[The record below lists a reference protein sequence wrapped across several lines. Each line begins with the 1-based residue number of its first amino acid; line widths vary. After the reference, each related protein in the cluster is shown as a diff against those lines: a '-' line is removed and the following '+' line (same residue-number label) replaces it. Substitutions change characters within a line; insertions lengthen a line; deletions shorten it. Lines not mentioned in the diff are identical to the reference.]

1 MSDISINPSMN
12 QVLAQMRALSQAAGP
27 MENPAAAQ
35 GAAGSG
41 PDFARLLD
49 DTLREVTDMQQT
61 AAANTM
67 AFQRGEPDVDI
78 ARVMISLEKASVAF
92 DAVTQTRNRLLSAYK
107 DIMNM
112 PV

>member
-1 MSDISINPSMN
+1 MSEMAIN

-27 MENPAAAQ
+27 AENPAAGAAAQ
-35 GAAGSG
+35 GNGV
-41 PDFARLLD
+41 DFARMLD
-49 DTLREVTDMQQT
+49 DTLRQVSDMQQT
-61 AAANTM
+61 ASATSM

-78 ARVMISLEKASVAF
+78 ARVMIALEKSSVAF
-92 DAVTQTRNRLLSAYK
+92 EAVTQTRNRLLTAYK